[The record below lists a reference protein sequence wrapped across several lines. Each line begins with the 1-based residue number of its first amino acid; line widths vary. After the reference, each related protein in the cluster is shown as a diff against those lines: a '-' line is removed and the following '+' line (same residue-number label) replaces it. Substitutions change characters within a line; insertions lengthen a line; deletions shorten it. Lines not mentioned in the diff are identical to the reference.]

1 MPFYLKRGAYLFL
14 SLHSYCDIYRSE
26 IPDYGQLRVLFYAT
40 FEKGNIK
47 KTEIQPYTL
56 DRIISRG
63 SEGLYQIENT
73 PEVALLHG
81 EDVLED
87 SVFGVCFQYIRGP

>member
-1 MPFYLKRGAYLFL
+1 MQASVKHSEFFFTEHLKR
-14 SLHSYCDIYRSE
+14 
-26 IPDYGQLRVLFYAT
+26 
-40 FEKGNIK
+40 
-47 KTEIQPYTL
+47 EIQPYTL

-73 PEVALLHG
+73 PEVAPLDG

-87 SVFGVCFQYIRGP
+87 SVF

>member
-1 MPFYLKRGAYLFL
+1 MQASVKHSEFFFTEHLKRETLKRL
-14 SLHSYCDIYRSE
+14 
-26 IPDYGQLRVLFYAT
+26 
-40 FEKGNIK
+40 K
-47 KTEIQPYTL
+47 IQPYTL

-73 PEVALLHG
+73 PEVALLNG

-87 SVFGVCFQYIRGP
+87 SIFGVCFQYIRGP